1 MKCGFVEERLSEYV
15 ERSLPHETMVQVAEH
30 LQECPGCSGLMEEMR
45 FILVT
50 CKVFPTF
57 ELDTALLDR
66 ILLRTSGRPRTRPLR
81 ERLRSYFLQPVL
93 TPRFAAGVG
102 LVLLFLALVVDLL
115 APRASVLAT
124 VLSPR
129 ELFGQMD
136 RGVQQI
142 YSEGL
147 RLYTSKNEWQEQFI
161 SYKNNLLGKLGIMIE
176 QLDVP
181 VEGKK
186 KATEPKQP
194 GKTPKQKSSVMLFPA

>member
-1 MKCGFVEERLSEYV
+1 MECGFIEERLSDYI
-15 ERSLPHETMVQVAEH
+15 ERSLPHETMVRVAEH
-30 LQECPGCSGLMEEMR
+30 LQECPRCSRVMEEMR

-50 CKVFPTF
+50 CKAFPIM
-57 ELDTALLDR
+57 EMDTALLDR

-81 ERLRSYFLQPVL
+81 ERFRSYFLQPVL
-93 TPRFAAGVG
+93 TPRFATSVG
-102 LVLLFLALVVDLL
+102 LILLFTALIVDLL

-129 ELFGQMD
+129 ELFGRMD

-147 RLYTSKNEWQEQFI
+147 RLYTSKNELQEQFT
-161 SYKNNLLGKLGIMIE
+161 SYKNNVLGKLGIMIE

-181 VEGKK
+181 IEGKK

-194 GKTPKQKSSVMLFPA
+194 EKSPKQKSSVMLLPA

>member
-1 MKCGFVEERLSEYV
+1 M
-15 ERSLPHETMVQVAEH
+15 
-30 LQECPGCSGLMEEMR
+30 
-45 FILVT
+45 
-50 CKVFPTF
+50 
-57 ELDTALLDR
+57 
-66 ILLRTSGRPRTRPLR
+66 
-81 ERLRSYFLQPVL
+81 L
-93 TPRFAAGVG
+93 TPRFATGVG
-102 LVLLFLALVVDLL
+102 LVLLFVALVVDLL

-147 RLYTSKNEWQEQFI
+147 RLYTSKNELQEQFT

-194 GKTPKQKSSVMLFPA
+194 EKAPKQKSSVMLLPA

>member
-15 ERSLPHETMVQVAEH
+15 ERSLPHETMMQVAEH
-30 LQECPGCSGLMEEMR
+30 LQECPHCTRVMEEMR

-50 CKVFPTF
+50 CKAFPTL

-66 ILLRTSGRPRTRPLR
+66 ILLRTSGRPRTRQLR
-81 ERLRSYFLQPVL
+81 ERLRSYFLQPVF
-93 TPRFAAGVG
+93 TPRFATSVG
-102 LVLLFLALVVDLL
+102 LILLFAALILDLL
-115 APRASVLAT
+115 APRASVLAS

-129 ELFGQMD
+129 ELFGRMD

-147 RLYTSKNEWQEQFI
+147 RLYTSKNELQEQFT

-194 GKTPKQKSSVMLFPA
+194 EKGPKQKSSVMLLKA